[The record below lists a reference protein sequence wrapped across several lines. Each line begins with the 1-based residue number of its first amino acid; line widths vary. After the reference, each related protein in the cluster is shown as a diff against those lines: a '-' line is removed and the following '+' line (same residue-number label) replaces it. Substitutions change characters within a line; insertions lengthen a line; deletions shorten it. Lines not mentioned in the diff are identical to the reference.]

1 MPVPRQLSLR
11 WKLVLLAFALVV
23 LPASIFGVIASRDAS
38 GALEATVGHQLHMV
52 AADVGGDLEAAIV
65 EQQGKLRAW
74 AHQDVMREIIVGDVD
89 KRIATFLQAQQ
100 AGDSAYLDL
109 FVVDPNGRTIASSN
123 PRLIGVSPPP
133 AAGWRE
139 AIAARD
145 AHLSGPATAARG
157 KHRVLELAAPI
168 VDPESPDAVLGALLA
183 VYDWSRLT
191 AIAADVG
198 RDLAAAGLRIDIL
211 IVGDDGTVLGGTT
224 ADGGDPYTGRNL
236 ARDGWTTLA
245 LPVGPSRRE
254 YVYEPRIDALL
265 GRVRLQGP
273 VATWMVV
280 ALQPR
285 MEALAPVHEMR
296 ARMLLALALVLAAGV
311 AAAAILA
318 RRMTDPLES
327 LTRAARDLA
336 REPSLPALP
345 IRSHDEIGELT
356 RAFNGMA
363 ADLQQAQHDLVA
375 AAKLAS
381 VGEIAA
387 GLAHEIRTPLGIMR
401 GSAQMLGRTRG
412 GDDRGKESD
421 DRRTSELVDMIV
433 GEVDRLERVV
443 AALTELGRPHE
454 PSIEETLLEPLLRRA
469 VDFVNGQAVSQS
481 VVLRT
486 GFGGP
491 CLALCDPEH
500 IYQVALNL
508 LVNALHVLPNGGR
521 IDVRTFGPEHGRV
534 GFEVADDGPGIAP
547 DIQAD
552 IFTPF
557 FTRREGGTGLG
568 LAFVERV
575 AIAHRGRVTVR
586 STPGTGATFRVE
598 LPAAEGMP

>member
-1 MPVPRQLSLR
+1 MSRPRQLSLR
-11 WKLVLLAFALVV
+11 WKLLLLAFVLVV

-38 GALEATVGHQLHMV
+38 RALEATVGHQLHMV
-52 AADVGGDLEAAIV
+52 AADVGGDLEAALA

-74 AHQDVMREIIVGDVD
+74 THQDVMREIIVGDVD

-100 AGDSAYLDL
+100 AGDPAYLEL
-109 FVVDPNGRTIASSN
+109 FVVDPTGRTIASSN
-123 PRLIGVSPPP
+123 PRLIGISPPP
-133 AAGWRE
+133 VEGWRE
-139 AIAARD
+139 AIATRD
-145 AHLSGPATAARG
+145 IVLSGPVVVAEG
-157 KHRVLELAAPI
+157 KRRVLDLAAPV
-168 VDPESPDAVLGALLA
+168 VDPESPDTVIGALLA
-183 VYDWSRLT
+183 VYDWSRLA
-191 AIAADVG
+191 AIGGDVA
-198 RDLAAAGLRIDIL
+198 RDLAATGLRVDLLVIA
-211 IVGDDGTVLGGTT
+211 GDGTVLGGST
-224 ADGGDPYTGRNL
+224 AEGGDPYTGRNL
-236 ARDGWTTLA
+236 AEDGWTTLA
-245 LPVGPSRRE
+245 LPVGESRRE

-265 GRVRLQGP
+265 GRMKLHAP

-285 MEALAPVHEMR
+285 AEALAPVHQMR
-296 ARMLLALALVLAAGV
+296 ARLLLALAVVLTAGM
-311 AAAAILA
+311 AAATILA
-318 RRMTDPLES
+318 RRMTEPLHS

-336 REPSLPALP
+336 REPSLPPLP
-345 IRSHDEIGELT
+345 VRSHDEIGELT

-401 GSAQMLGRTRG
+401 GSAQMLRRTQ
-412 GDDRGKESD
+412 GDE
-421 DRRTSELVDMIV
+421 RRTSELVDMV
-433 GEVDRLERVV
+433 VDEVDRLERVV

-469 VDFVNGQAVSQS
+469 VEFVSGQARSQS
-481 VVLRT
+481 VEIGT
-486 GFGGP
+486 HFAGP
-491 CLALCDPEH
+491 CLALCDPEQ
-500 IYQVALNL
+500 IYQVVLNL
-508 LVNALHVLPNGGR
+508 LVNALHVMPKGGR
-521 IDVRTFGPEHGRV
+521 IDVRTFGPDHGRV
-534 GFEVADDGPGIAP
+534 GFEVTDDGPGIAP
-547 DIQAD
+547 EIQAE

-586 STPGTGATFRVE
+586 STPGAGATFRVE

>member
-1 MPVPRQLSLR
+1 MSPPQLSLR
-11 WKLVLLAFALVV
+11 WKLVLLAFVLVIV
-23 LPASIFGVIASRDAS
+23 PAGIFGVIASRDAS
-38 GALEATVGHQLHMV
+38 RALEATVGHQLHMV
-52 AADVGGDLEAAIV
+52 AADVGGDVEAALV

-74 AHQDVMREIIVGDVD
+74 ARQDVMREIIVGDVD

-100 AGDSAYLDL
+100 AGDPAYLDL

-133 AAGWRE
+133 ADGWRE
-139 AIAARD
+139 AVTTRD
-145 AHLSGPATAARG
+145 AVLLGPVITPHTKR
-157 KHRVLELAAPI
+157 RVLELAEPI
-168 VDPESPDAVLGALLA
+168 VDPENPETVIGALVA

-198 RDLAAAGLRIDIL
+198 RDLAATGLRIDL
-211 IVGDDGTVLGGTT
+211 VLVADDGTVLGANG

-236 ARDGWTTLA
+236 VRDGWTTLA
-245 LPVGPSRRE
+245 LPIGASRRE
-254 YVYEPRIDALL
+254 YVYEPRVDALL
-265 GRVRLQGP
+265 GRVRLHAP
-273 VATWMVV
+273 VASWMVL

-285 MEALAPVHEMR
+285 AEALASVHQMR
-296 ARMLLALALVLAAGV
+296 ARLLMALAVVLTAGM
-311 AAAAILA
+311 AAATILA
-318 RRMTDPLES
+318 RRMTEPLHS
-327 LTRAARDLA
+327 LTRAAHDLA
-336 REPSLPALP
+336 REPSLPPLP
-345 IRSHDEIGELT
+345 VRSHDEIGELT

-363 ADLQQAQHDLVA
+363 ADLKQAQHDLVS

-387 GLAHEIRTPLGIMR
+387 GMAHEIRTPLGIMR
-401 GSAQMLGRTRG
+401 GSAQMLRRSQG
-412 GDDRGKESD
+412 GDDR
-421 DRRTSELVDMIV
+421 RTGELVDMIV
-433 GEVDRLERVV
+433 DEVDRLERVV

-469 VDFVNGQAVSQS
+469 VEFVSGQAASQS
-481 VVLRT
+481 VVI
-486 GFGGP
+486 GMQFGGT
-491 CLALCDPEH
+491 CLALCDPEQ

-508 LVNALHVLPNGGR
+508 LVNALHVMPKGGR
-521 IDVRTFGPEHGRV
+521 IDVRTFGPAQGRV

-547 DIQAD
+547 ELQAE

-586 STPGTGATFRVE
+586 STPGAGATFRVE